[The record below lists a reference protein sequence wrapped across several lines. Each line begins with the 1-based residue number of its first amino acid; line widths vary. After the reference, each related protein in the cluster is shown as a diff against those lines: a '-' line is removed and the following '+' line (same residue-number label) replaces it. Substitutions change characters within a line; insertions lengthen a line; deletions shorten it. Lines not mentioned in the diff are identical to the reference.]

1 MRTFSVRVGLVL
13 IAAVVSMPSS
23 TRAQVNGRT
32 SIDTTFAF
40 DKGGT
45 VSLGSGSATIVVT
58 AWDQNSIRIR
68 ARAED
73 GLLRIEPSSHRVS
86 VQPTRSSDDAMIQVT
101 VPRGVRVEAHLTEGD
116 VSIRGTR
123 GPVEATTVSG
133 DLQIADVSSVT
144 AESLS
149 GDVYV
154 SQATGAV
161 TATTSNGEL
170 DIRECSGSVDATSVS
185 GGIDITQSSARSVKA
200 NVTSGDIHFT
210 GTLVAQGSYSLTT
223 HSGDVEIEL
232 DKNASAQVDVSTWSG
247 EIDTGFPVILKP
259 GSSRTG
265 SNPAKHFTF
274 TIGAGS
280 ARFSAETFS
289 GDIVLRSKG
298 G

>member
-1 MRTFSVRVGLVL
+1 MFNGRVGLAL
-13 IAAVVSMPSS
+13 IAALVGAPGSA
-23 TRAQVNGRT
+23 RAQVNGRT
-32 SIDTTFAF
+32 SIDTILAF

-45 VSLGSGSATIVVT
+45 VSLGSGSATIIVT

-73 GLLRIEPSSHRVS
+73 GLLRVETSARRVS
-86 VQPTRSSDDAMIQVT
+86 VQPTRSSDDAMIEVT
-101 VPRGVRVEAHLTEGD
+101 VPRGVRVEAHLTDGD
-116 VSIRGTR
+116 ISIRGTR
-123 GPVEATTVSG
+123 GSVEATTSSG
-133 DLQIADVSSVT
+133 DLQVSDATSVT

-161 TATTSNGEL
+161 IATTSNGDL
-170 DIRECSGSVDATSVS
+170 DIRDCSGSVDATSVS
-185 GGIDITQSSARSVKA
+185 GGIDISRSSARSVKA
-200 NVTSGDIHFT
+200 NVTSGDIHFSGALT
-210 GTLVAQGSYSLTT
+210 AQGTYSLTT

-232 DKNASAQVDVSTWSG
+232 DKHASAQVDASTWSG
-247 EIDTGFPVILKP
+247 EIDSEFPVILKP

-280 ARFSAETFS
+280 AKFSAETFS
-289 GDIVLRSKG
+289 GDIVLRAKG